1 MAPKKGREG
10 SLNTSG
16 EEVGEGG
23 QAGSWAE
30 GLAKGELCF
39 CYCFRAAAAML
50 PDSDQEIIKT
60 GSQPG
65 CTLVTFLYQNT
76 N

>member
-1 MAPKKGREG
+1 MAPKKGKEG

-16 EEVGEGG
+16 EEEGEGG

-30 GLAKGELCF
+30 GLAKGEFCF
-39 CYCFRAAAAML
+39 CYCFK
-50 PDSDQEIIKT
+50 DHTDQKIIRT
-60 GSQPG
+60 GSQSG
-65 CTLVTFLYQNT
+65 CALVTLFYQNF